1 MKTSKHASKHE
12 HSPIVDPYAAKR
24 RLILKAGAAALA
36 VGFAGRAA
44 ATPALMAVT
53 ERRLRLFNTHTGEQ
67 SDTVYWAEGDYQR
80 DGLAELDRLLR
91 DHRSGD
97 IATMDTGLFDLLFS
111 LSAALDTQ
119 QRFHVISGYR
129 SPASNALLHE
139 RSDGVAKHS
148 LHMDGLAIDIRV
160 PGRKL
165 ADVRRAAIALSG
177 GGVGYYPSSDFV
189 HVDVGRV
196 RTW

>member
-1 MKTSKHASKHE
+1 MKIHKHE
-12 HSPIVDPYAAKR
+12 NSPLIHPYAAQR

-36 VGFAGRAA
+36 AGLAGRAGASVALA
-44 ATPALMAVT
+44 APRE
-53 ERRLRLFNTHTGEQ
+53 ERCLRLFNTHTGEQ
-67 SDTVYWAEGDYQR
+67 ADTVYWAEGAYQR
-80 DGLAELDRLLR
+80 DGLADIDRLLR

-97 IATMDTGLFDLLFS
+97 IASMDVGLLDLLFS
-111 LSAALDTQ
+111 LSATLDTQ
-119 QRFHVISGYR
+119 QRFHIISGYR
-129 SPASNALLHE
+129 SPATNALLHE

-165 ADVRRAAIALSG
+165 ADVRRAALALKG
-177 GGVGYYPSSDFV
+177 GGVGYYPASDFV

>member
-1 MKTSKHASKHE
+1 MKTSKHE

-36 VGFAGRAA
+36 AGFAGRAA

-97 IATMDTGLFDLLFS
+97 IANMDTGLFDLLFS
-111 LSAALDTQ
+111 LSATLDTQ

>member
-1 MKTSKHASKHE
+1 MKTSKHE
-12 HSPIVDPYAAKR
+12 HSPIADPYAAKR

-36 VGFAGRAA
+36 AGFAGPAA
-44 ATPALMAVT
+44 AFPALMAGP

-67 SDTVYWAEGDYQR
+67 SDTVYWAEGAYQR
-80 DGLAELDRLLR
+80 DGLDELDRLLR

-97 IATMDTGLFDLLFS
+97 IANMDTGLFDLLFS
-111 LSAALDTQ
+111 LSATLDTQ

-148 LHMDGLAIDIRV
+148 LHMEGLAIDIRV

-165 ADVRRAAIALSG
+165 ADVRRAAIALNG